1 MPARA
6 NATEEEVNNFLASFE
21 DNVTEEQVI
30 LQTREKI
37 SEKKKMLLQLSSLVT
52 ALGAPQAISR
62 K

>member
-52 ALGAPQAISR
+52 ALGAP
-62 K
+62 